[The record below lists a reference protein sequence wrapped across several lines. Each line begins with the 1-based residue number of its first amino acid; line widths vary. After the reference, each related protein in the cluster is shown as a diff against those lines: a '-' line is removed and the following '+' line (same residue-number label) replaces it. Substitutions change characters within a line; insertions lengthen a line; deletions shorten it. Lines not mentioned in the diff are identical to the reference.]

1 MGKKLEV
8 KSGDRYWRLTI
19 IEEVE
24 PYIYSSGYKERMVK
38 CRCDCGNPTIVRLK
52 DLRSGKT
59 QSCGCLQF
67 KTNKYDLSG
76 EYGIGYTSN
85 TNEPFYFDLEDY
97 ELIKDYCWH
106 ISKGYVT
113 TLDRTTGKRILLHRL
128 VMHPENDEVVD
139 HINRDKLDN
148 RKANLRVCTS
158 SDNAKN
164 RGTRKNNVSGVTGVI
179 WNKQASKWE
188 ARINMR
194 GKRIHL
200 GVFTDINEAIKVRIH
215 SELEMFG
222 EYAPTYNYFTEE
234 QRKAILSDRI
244 PSEEMVKILNQK
256 SIDKQYPACYNKDK

>member
-1 MGKKLEV
+1 MGRKIEV
-8 KSGDRYWRLTI
+8 KSGDKYGRLTI
-19 IEEVE
+19 LEEVQ
-24 PYIYSSGYKERMVK
+24 PHTYPNGYKERMVK
-38 CRCDCGNPTIVRLK
+38 CRCDCGSPTIVRLK

-76 EYGIGYTSN
+76 EYGSGYTSN
-85 TNEPFYFDLEDY
+85 INEPFYFDLEDY

-106 ISKGYVT
+106 ISKGYVM

-128 VMHPENDEVVD
+128 VMHPEKDEVVD

-164 RGTRKNNVSGVTGVI
+164 RGTRKNNVSGVTGVT

-188 ARINMR
+188 ARINMS

-200 GVFTDINEAIKVRIH
+200 GAFTDINEAIRVRIH

-234 QRKAILSDRI
+234 QRKAILSDRM

-256 SIDKQYPACYNKDK
+256 SIDK

>member
-1 MGKKLEV
+1 MGRKIEV
-8 KSGDRYWRLTI
+8 KNGDTYGRLTI
-19 IEEVE
+19 LEEVTS
-24 PYIYSSGYKERMVK
+24 YIYSSGYKERMVK
-38 CRCDCGNPTIVRLK
+38 CRCDCGSPTIVRLK

-97 ELIKDYCWH
+97 DKIKDYCWC
-106 ISKGYVT
+106 IDNGYVVST
-113 TLDRTTGKRILLHRL
+113 DRTTGKKVQLHRL
-128 VMHPENDEVVD
+128 IMHPEKDEDID
-139 HINRDKLDN
+139 HINRNKLDN

-164 RGTRKNNVSGVTGVI
+164 RGTRKNSVSGVTGVT

-188 ARINMR
+188 ARINMS

-200 GVFTDINEAIKVRIH
+200 GLFTDINEAIRVRIR

-234 QRKAILSDRI
+234 QRKAILSDSI
-244 PSEEMVKILNQK
+244 PSEEIVKILNQK
-256 SIDKQYPACYNKDK
+256 GIDKQYSTCYNKDR